1 MGGDQHLRADRR
13 FGPTRFFVPDSSF
26 GWFMRA
32 IGLGSMGIGAFF
44 GALSCWYHQR
54 LLMSLGILE
63 VLDEPGVRET
73 VSQFAFYSVI
83 ITAIAS
89 VGTVLF
95 VSVLAL
101 FLIHRITGP
110 IYRLK
115 QHMLGM
121 TMGKAPRELSFRKDD
136 QLASLSAAFNE
147 FARHFGLI
155 EARPVGATEPDELR
169 AEQQRTVHAHA
180 GT

>member
-1 MGGDQHLRADRR
+1 MRGDRHSGSDRR
-13 FGPTRFFVPDSSF
+13 TGLTRFFVPDASF

-32 IGLGSMGIGAFF
+32 IGFGSLGIGAFF

-73 VSQFAFYSVI
+73 VSQFAFYSVV

-95 VSVLAL
+95 VSMLSL
-101 FLIHRITGP
+101 FLVHRITGP

-121 TMGKAPRELSFRKDD
+121 TMGQPPRELTFRKDD
-136 QLASLSAAFNE
+136 QLASVSAAFNE

-155 EARPVGATEPDELR
+155 EGRPVSAEAAEEPRDEQRR
-169 AEQQRTVHAHA
+169 ALHAHA
-180 GT
+180 RT

>member
-1 MGGDQHLRADRR
+1 MRGEQHLGSDRR
-13 FGPTRFFVPDSSF
+13 TGLTRFFVPDASF

-32 IGLGSMGIGAFF
+32 IGLGSLGIGGFF

-63 VLDEPGVRET
+63 VLDEPGVREM

-95 VSVLAL
+95 VSMLSL
-101 FLIHRITGP
+101 FLVHRITGP

-121 TMGKAPRELSFRKDD
+121 TMGQPPREVSFRKDD

-155 EARPVGATEPDELR
+155 EKRPAAAPEVLEERGGEQRALHAPART
-169 AEQQRTVHAHA
+169 
-180 GT
+180 

>member
-1 MGGDQHLRADRR
+1 MRGDRNLQSDRR
-13 FGPTRFFVPDSSF
+13 LGVTRFFVPDSTF

-32 IGLGSMGIGAFF
+32 IGLGSLGIGAFF

-63 VLDEPGVRET
+63 VLDEPGVREM
-73 VSQFAFYSVI
+73 VSQFALYSGI
-83 ITAIAS
+83 ITAIAA

-95 VSVLAL
+95 VSMLSL

-121 TMGKAPRELSFRKDD
+121 TMGQPPREVAFRKDD

-155 EARPVGATEPDELR
+155 EARPVGAAEPDEQR
-169 AEQQRTVHAHA
+169 AERQRAVHAHA